1 MSLTAFLKE
10 NVANAYEEVEF
21 IVSDRFKDEDGNPIA
36 WKLRAMSPDNAL
48 VATDKATLVKGKQGG
63 FNTSTY
69 FKSVVAESVVYPN
82 LRDKELQD
90 SYGVMDPG
98 QLLNKMLN
106 SAEFNRLLEKCLD
119 INGLN
124 KNFNDLKN
132 EVKN

>member
-21 IVSDRFKDEDGNPIA
+21 IVSDRFKENGEAIP

-48 VATDKATLVKGKQGG
+48 LATDKAALVKGKRGG

-69 FKSVVAESVVYPN
+69 FKSVVAESVVFPN

-124 KNFNDLKN
+124 RNFNDLKA

>member
-21 IVSDRFKDEDGNPIA
+21 IVSDRFKENGKVIP

-48 VATDKATLVKGKQGG
+48 LATDKATLVKGKQGG

-69 FKSVVAESVVYPN
+69 FKSVVAESVVFPN

-119 INGLN
+119 INGLS
-124 KNFNDLKN
+124 KSFNDLKN

>member
-21 IVSDRFKDEDGNPIA
+21 IVSDRFKDEDGNPIP

-48 VATDKATLVKGKQGG
+48 LATDKAALVKGKKGG
-63 FNTSTY
+63 FNTNIY

-106 SAEFNRLLEKCLD
+106 TAEFNRLLEKCLV
-119 INGLN
+119 INGLS
-124 KNFNDLKN
+124 KSYNDLKN

>member
-1 MSLTAFLKE
+1 MSLTAFLKD
-10 NVANAYEEVEF
+10 NVANPFQEVEF
-21 IVSDRFKDEDGNPIA
+21 IVSDRFKDDEGPVA

-48 VATDKATLVKGKQGG
+48 LASDKATVVSGKHSD
-63 FNTSTY
+63 FRTSIY
-69 FKSVVAESVVYPN
+69 FKNVVTETVVYPN

-90 SYGVMDPG
+90 SYGVVDPG

-106 SAEFNRLLEKCLD
+106 SAEFSKLLEKCLE

-124 KNFNDLKN
+124 KNFEDLKT

>member
-21 IVSDRFKDEDGNPIA
+21 IVSDRFKENGKVIP

-48 VATDKATLVKGKQGG
+48 LATDKAALVKGKQGG

-90 SYGVMDPG
+90 SYGVMEPG

-124 KNFNDLKN
+124 RSFDDLKN